1 MANKGK
7 KKISKA
13 MKSVLESPKKVEK
26 SVKAAEKYVNKT
38 GGIFQFEREESKK
51 TGEG

>member
-7 KKISKA
+7 KKMSKA

-26 SVKAAEKYVNKT
+26 SVKAAGTNSGCCRQGSKT
-38 GGIFQFEREESKK
+38 WKRSG
-51 TGEG
+51 